1 MAKRQ
6 DIDALLKSWKY
17 EPGEVVARVVG
28 ATDGRQVVQM
38 RIEMG
43 LLQMEVVNRPDGT
56 RPHNC
61 ATYFDYLKQRAALEE
76 ERLVLSPEQCM
87 EADREFTQFYH
98 RRMCWLALREFDK
111 AVQDADH
118 TLAFMDFLREHSPE
132 EEWTMVHEQYR
143 PFVLFHRAQAGAL
156 SKLESSGP
164 DAAIT
169 ELNYSLDRFR
179 DLFEEFDMSERY
191 EDDELVTRLR
201 GLMEAIRDHY
211 KVGRTLTEQLSDAV
225 AAEDYERA
233 AQIRD
238 EMARQEAARN

>member
-6 DIDALLKSWKY
+6 DIDALLKAWKY

-28 ATDGRQVVQM
+28 ASDGRQVVQM

-43 LLQMEVVNRPDGT
+43 LLQMEVHNRPDGT

-61 ATYFDYLKQRAALEE
+61 PTYFDYLKQRQALEE
-76 ERLVLSPEQCM
+76 SALVLTPEQCL
-87 EADREFTQFYH
+87 EADREFTQYYH

-111 AVQDADH
+111 AVLDADH
-118 TLAFMDFLREHSPE
+118 TLAFMDFVRDHSPE

-156 SKLESSGP
+156 AKLETIGP

-169 ELNYSLDRFR
+169 ELNQSLDQFR
-179 DLFEEFDMSERY
+179 DLFEEFEMSERY
-191 EDDELVTRLR
+191 DEDELVTRLQ
-201 GLMEAIRDHY
+201 GLKESIREHY
-211 KVGRTLTEQLSDAV
+211 QVGRTLTEQLHDAV
-225 AAEDYERA
+225 AAEDYELA
-233 AQIRD
+233 AKLRD
-238 EMARQEAARN
+238 EMSRREAANN